1 MGYQLRNRPDGQ
13 VEIVENRPV
22 VVGVFAD
29 HGIAVRVLQMLTNGV
44 APASALPKVPVMRKV
59 DLEEMDDEA
68 PRPPAWKKPEPMTL
82 TEGEKDK
89 AFERIAACRAS
100 TRCSADTRMTKLVV
114 ALALLLVF
122 QHLVGFVYLFELGLI
137 AALFVGVMLDRTFSK
152 GFFNLILRGGFGH
165 AQYFIIIPLCHIYL
179 ASSKYFLT
187 FSADI
192 VMVSLDAAAT
202 ARFSPFAKHMYITFT
217 LFATAL

>member
-1 MGYQLRNRPDGQ
+1 MGCQLRNRPDGQ

-89 AFERIAACRAS
+89 AFERIAAGEKVGNVAAEIGVSMPQLRAAWAHHCRSLQAHLQGGGLQS
-100 TRCSADTRMTKLVV
+100 CGLCGKPFTPSISNPENCARCSHD
-114 ALALLLVF
+114 
-122 QHLVGFVYLFELGLI
+122 Q
-137 AALFVGVMLDRTFSK
+137 
-152 GFFNLILRGGFGH
+152 
-165 AQYFIIIPLCHIYL
+165 
-179 ASSKYFLT
+179 
-187 FSADI
+187 
-192 VMVSLDAAAT
+192 
-202 ARFSPFAKHMYITFT
+202 
-217 LFATAL
+217 